1 VSMLSSALNNTRT
14 MAMNNILLTAALL
27 LSSPL
32 VMADAPQPDSRAVT
46 GETCRITVRVAE
58 LHQPEGL
65 LGVAL
70 YTTKKGFP
78 DKPERA
84 WQSTVKKLDGKQPVF
99 VFDNIPYGTYA
110 VSVLHDKNSNGKM
123 DKTFIG
129 IPKEGF
135 GVSNNPEIK
144 YRAPSF
150 SEAEFS
156 VKGKKVEL
164 IVAMNYFN
172 KDKGTENSSIEQK
185 ELQ

>member
-1 VSMLSSALNNTRT
+1 MNKLSSTLNHMRT
-14 MAMNNILLTAALL
+14 MAMNKILLTAALL

-32 VMADAPQPDSRAVT
+32 VTADAAEPANSQVI
-46 GETCRITVRVAE
+46 GQTCRITVRVAE

-84 WQSTVKKLDGKQPVF
+84 WQSTVKKLEGPVPVF

-135 GVSNNPEIK
+135 GVSNNPRIK
-144 YRAPSF
+144 YGPPSF
-150 SEAEFS
+150 SEAEFTA
-156 VKGKKVEL
+156 KGKKVEL
-164 IVAMNYFN
+164 IVAMNYFK
-172 KDKGTENSSIEQK
+172 KDKETENSSIEQK
-185 ELQ
+185 ELK